1 LVILVIFIGWFA
13 VLYVGLL
20 FVAVFTCAENN
31 YKNFQIL

>member
-1 LVILVIFIGWFA
+1 LSH
-13 VLYVGLL
+13 LYSWVAGLLFGLL